1 MTICHLRQLQRK
13 TFFLQMT
20 QTRWPGVKMAVQ
32 NDNFFA
38 NNLDHLDGPAVE
50 KRKLRHKNLSSYF
63 DHLNGLG
70 ACKEDDSVQFAIVS
84 RDVHLCILERGV
96 LFMTPIKS

>member
-1 MTICHLRQLQRK
+1 
-13 TFFLQMT
+13 
-20 QTRWPGVKMAVQ
+20 MAVQ
-32 NDNFFA
+32 NDKFFA

-84 RDVHLCILERGV
+84 REVHVRILERGV

>member
-1 MTICHLRQLQRK
+1 
-13 TFFLQMT
+13 
-20 QTRWPGVKMAVQ
+20 MAVQ

-50 KRKLRHKNLSSYF
+50 KRKLRHKNLSSYS
-63 DHLNGLG
+63 DHLNGLAG
-70 ACKEDDSVQFAIVS
+70 YKEGSSVQFAIVS
-84 RDVHLCILERGV
+84 RDVHICILERGV